1 MRALLSLALLGLL
14 QACAATGDLS
24 SQDAASDALAGF
36 GDSGRFGT
44 RPDIRTP
51 EELHRLTPAQ
61 QADFLAWFHDPVRA
75 DIETQD
81 RLFRY
86 LQTLTQSFHYQSE
99 TLTAEEALTTGGGN
113 CLSLAILT
121 TALAQVV
128 GIEVAHQ
135 LMDDQPVYE
144 YEGSIVK
151 KGVHV
156 STLVYDSEWKAD
168 PDIPGDR
175 QRAWR
180 IDFFPSLK
188 GRFIAN
194 LTTAEYLALYYS
206 NIAGDA
212 IAAGDYGVAYWHLL
226 EALRHAPD
234 HGASLSM
241 LAVVNRRVGDLATAE
256 AIYLYGIERVPDKLS
271 LLKNYHALL
280 LGSGRDIEAAV
291 IQTRLDAMDD
301 PSPFH
306 WLLLARES
314 QAAGDWNAAV
324 RYYHRALALA
334 PYLHEAHLGLA
345 QTYYASGQWSGAERS
360 LQDAA
365 GFAQRVSIRT
375 LYEAKLA
382 TLRREIRGGSQA
394 PAATTEF

>member
-1 MRALLSLALLGLL
+1 MRIVLCLALLGLL
-14 QACAATGDLS
+14 QACAAIGDLS
-24 SQDAASDALAGF
+24 PQDAVPAALTAF
-36 GDSGRFGT
+36 GDSSRFGT

-61 QADFLAWFHDPVRA
+61 EADFLAWFHDPARA
-75 DIETQD
+75 HIGSHE

-86 LQTLTQSFHYQSE
+86 LQMLTQGFQYQGE
-99 TLTAEEALTTGGGN
+99 TLTASEALATHSGN

-121 TALAQVV
+121 TALAHMA

-135 LMDDQPVYE
+135 LMDDQPVFE
-144 YEGSIVK
+144 FQGSVVK

-156 STLVYDSEWKAD
+156 STLVYDSDWKVN
-168 PDIPGDR
+168 PNIPGDR
-175 QRAWR
+175 PRGWR

-194 LTTAEYLALYYS
+194 LTATEYLALYYS
-206 NIAGDA
+206 NIAADA
-212 IAAGDYGVAYWHLL
+212 IGARDYRVAYWNSL

-234 HGASLSM
+234 HGASLNM

-256 AIYLYGIERVPDKLS
+256 AIYLYGIERAHDKLS

-280 LGSGRDIEAAV
+280 ISSGRDAEATL
-291 IQTRLDAMDD
+291 IQNRLDGMDD

-306 WLLLARES
+306 WLQLARES
-314 QAAGDWNAAV
+314 HSAGDWDAAI
-324 RYYHRALALA
+324 RYYRRALALA

-345 QTYYASGQWSGAERS
+345 QSYHASGQLRRAASS
-360 LQDAA
+360 LEDAA
-365 GFAQRVSIRT
+365 GFAPRVSTRT

-382 TLRREIRGGSQA
+382 ALRHETGGSSH
-394 PAATTEF
+394 